1 MSDASDRPR
10 VLIAE
15 DETLL
20 RMVAVEF
27 LEEAGCAVI
36 EAADGE
42 QALECLKQNP
52 DIKLLVSDIRMP
64 RINGY
69 QLVEQGLA
77 LRPNLKVL
85 LMTGYTQDPVPEHL
99 TSRGVVIIY
108 KPFDEDR
115 VVAMVRGMIATG

>member
-1 MSDASDRPR
+1 MIESLRLLMVEDQEELRELIGEALRDAGITVDT
-10 VLIAE
+10 A
-15 DETLL
+15 DDGHGAL
-20 RMVAVEF
+20 RMLRESGPYDVVF
-27 LEEAGCAVI
+27 
-36 EAADGE
+36 
-42 QALECLKQNP
+42 
-52 DIKLLVSDIRMP
+52 SDIRMP

-115 VVAMVRGMIATG
+115 FVAMARGMIATG